1 MPHSHAENR
10 RMAVMLAMLMSIMPF
25 SIDTYLPSL
34 PQIAQSLNS
43 DIHYIEKS
51 LSTFFLALP
60 LGKLSV
66 VHCPILKG
74 DD

>member
-51 LSTFFLALP
+51 LSTFFWRCHWANYRWFT
-60 LGKLSV
+60 V
-66 VHCPILKG
+66 RY
-74 DD
+74 